1 MKRKSKKL
9 RRVKLINLDNSFG
22 EIEMCLNKQ
31 LAYNIKVKSRVCELF
46 VLKKDDFLRLS
57 VNFKDFIEKFL
68 KKSLYKFLKLIEDLN
83 DIVNNLNNGIEEDKN
98 VYSQLDVINE
108 EGTDGDSSKES
119 KSSSNSSSSSKSK
132 SKDMDK
138 KSLSEDDKSDNDKK
152 GSINKDDESDGSKSD
167 GNFF

>member
-1 MKRKSKKL
+1 
-9 RRVKLINLDNSFG
+9 
-22 EIEMCLNKQ
+22 MCLNKQ

-119 KSSSNSSSSSKSK
+119 KSSSSSDSDSSSKEK
-132 SKDMDK
+132 SKEMDK
-138 KSLSEDDKSDNDKK
+138 KSLSEDDKSENEKK
-152 GSINKDDESDGSKSD
+152 ASINKGNESDNSKSD
-167 GNFF
+167 GIIVLIYRNW